1 MFIELIDCLRC
12 TADHR
17 YIALVASISRR
28 DERQVV
34 EGLLGCPTCRREYP
48 IRNGVAWFG
57 TSPESESQELESPGT
72 GAESG
77 PDQAMRVGAF
87 LNVTEGATIALV
99 GAWAACATDLAEL
112 VALRVFA
119 INPTVA
125 ITESDRVATVRSD
138 KVLPFR
144 GVSLRGI
151 AIDESGWS
159 DDQIEAASRSLA
171 TAGRML
177 APVSS
182 RIPSGIDEIARDGS
196 WWIGE
201 KRGPLVALHRR

>member
-17 YIALVASISRR
+17 YIALVASINQR
-28 DERQVV
+28 DDRQVV
-34 EGLLGCPTCRREYP
+34 EGLLGCPTCHSEYP
-48 IRNGVAWFG
+48 IHEGVAWFG
-57 TSPESESQELESPGT
+57 TPPELENQESEP
-72 GAESG
+72 ESG

-119 INPTVA
+119 INPTVP
-125 ITESDRVATVRSD
+125 ITESDRVATVRAD
-138 KVLPFR
+138 NVLPFR

-159 DDQIEAASRSLA
+159 DAQIEAAARTLA

-182 RIPSGIDEIARDGS
+182 RIPSGIEEIARDDS